1 MYGSVLMLPLSLLR
15 KELHP
20 QMSELEWMSA
30 LQVEQAFQ
38 FLLEE
43 VPRDKLP
50 PWAESLTLDQ
60 WQMLS
65 LLLSLLLLE
74 KQNNPVH

>member
-1 MYGSVLMLPLSLLR
+1 
-15 KELHP
+15 
-20 QMSELEWMSA
+20 
-30 LQVEQAFQ
+30 VEQAFQ